1 MITTTLFY
9 FLSALMIL
17 SALMVV
23 FSRNPMYSVLYM
35 VLCFFAI
42 AGHFLLLN
50 AQFLAA
56 VHIVVYAGAI
66 MVLFL
71 YTIML
76 INMNREAEPKTG
88 FFAKFA
94 GVLASGLLLLV
105 LVAIL
110 KKTEAGNA
118 DLFAVRGTQIGLVKT
133 LGMVLYKE
141 FLLPFEIASIL
152 FLVAIIG
159 AVVLG
164 KKETGE

>member
-1 MITTTLFY
+1 MISIALFY
-9 FLSALMIL
+9 FLTTLMIL

-35 VLCFFAI
+35 VVCFFAI

-71 YTIML
+71 YTVML
-76 INMNREAEPKTG
+76 INLNRESEPKTG
-88 FFAKFA
+88 IISRFA
-94 GVLASGLLLLV
+94 GVVASGLLLLV
-105 LVAIL
+105 MVAIL
-110 KKTEAGNA
+110 KKTESSQTELAAIQGN
-118 DLFAVRGTQIGLVKT
+118 QIGLVKS
-133 LGMVLYKE
+133 LGLVLYRE
-141 FLLPFEIASIL
+141 YLLPFEIAGIL
-152 FLVAIIG
+152 FLAAIIG

-164 KKETGE
+164 KKESGE